1 MKTQSA
7 NRLQIMAALLTG
19 LVGFLLVAGPR
30 VLDPGNV
37 AWLRAS
43 DPATHYLGW
52 TFFRQSP
59 WQFPLGL
66 NPDYGLELSSSIVFS
81 DSIPL
86 LALPLKL
93 LDAWLPQPFQ
103 YLGLWLLAC
112 FMLQGYF
119 GWKLAGL
126 VSNRAIL
133 RLLTAA
139 LLVLSPPMLVRLAGH
154 WSLCS
159 HFLIL
164 AALYLALRPETGSR
178 RSAWALLLMGTA
190 LIHGYILAMLLLLWL
205 ADLAGR
211 TWKGQL
217 QQKLLPAE
225 LAGMVLLVGLTCW
238 QAGYFSVGDGIND
251 GSFYGYYRTNLLAL
265 LDSSNWSLLLKD
277 LPQGPGDYEGFSYLG
292 LGIILL
298 ALTLLPRLPALMSD
312 LWTSLQRH
320 PFLTGAMLVLA
331 AFAVT
336 QKPALGLL
344 EFSYP
349 LPEFL
354 LRTAET
360 FRASG
365 RMFWPCFYLVAFWVI
380 ASVIKQNRHGTATG
394 LLALAVLVQ
403 LVDTH
408 AGWQPLRSRLM
419 TARSELLATPP
430 TAAFWEEAGQHYQN
444 IRVLPPANMPQYWLN
459 IAAFAATHDMGTNAV
474 YLARIDRGNY
484 AIAAQKSTDMLT
496 TGNYEP
502 DTLYIL
508 ADQVVDQ
515 ARSTLRPEDLLGS
528 FDGVTVLAPGWV
540 NLDRNLQR

>member
-1 MKTQSA
+1 MTTA
-7 NRLQIMAALLTG
+7 TATRLQAMAVLLIG
-19 LVGFLLVAGPR
+19 LAGFLLVAGPR
-30 VLDPGNV
+30 VLDPANV

-52 TFFRQSP
+52 AFFRQSP

-66 NPDYGLELSSSIVFS
+66 NPDYGLELASSIVYS

-86 LALPLKL
+86 LAIPLKL
-93 LDAWLPQPFQ
+93 LDAWLPLPFQ
-103 YLGLWLLAC
+103 YLGLWLLVC

-126 VSNRAIL
+126 VSNSAIL

-164 AALYLALRPETGSR
+164 AGLYLALRPSAKAR
-178 RSAWALLLMGTA
+178 CRAWALLLTCTA
-190 LIHGYILAMLLLLWL
+190 LVHGYILAMLLLLWL
-205 ADLAGR
+205 GDLAGR

-217 QQKLLPAE
+217 QRKLLPAE
-225 LAGMVLLVGLTCW
+225 LLGLILLVGLTCW

-251 GSFYGYYRTNLLAL
+251 GSFYGYFRANLLTL
-265 LDSSNWSLLLKD
+265 MDSSNWSYLLKD
-277 LPQGPGDYEGFSYLG
+277 LPEGPGDYEGFNYLG
-292 LGIILL
+292 LGLL
-298 ALTLLPRLPALMSD
+298 LLLLTLLPRTPALLGGVWASM
-312 LWTSLQRH
+312 QRH
-320 PFLTGAMLVLA
+320 PFLAMSMLVLA

-336 QKPALGLL
+336 WKPALGLL

-365 RMFWPCFYLVAFWVI
+365 RMFWPCFYLLAFWVI
-380 ASVIKQNRHGTATG
+380 ATIIKEHKHGTATG
-394 LLALAVLVQ
+394 LLALALLVQ
-403 LVDTH
+403 LVDTR

-430 TAAFWEEAGQHYQN
+430 TASFWEAAGQRYQN
-444 IRVLPPANMPQYWLN
+444 IRVLPPANQPQYWAN
-459 IAAFAATHDMGTNAV
+459 IAAFAAEHGMGTNAA

-484 AIAAQKSTDMLT
+484 AIAAQKSTDMLA
-496 TGNYEP
+496 TGDYEP

-508 ADQVVDQ
+508 SGQVVEQ
-515 ARSTLRPEDLLGS
+515 ARSTLQADDLLDS

-540 NLDRNLQR
+540 Q